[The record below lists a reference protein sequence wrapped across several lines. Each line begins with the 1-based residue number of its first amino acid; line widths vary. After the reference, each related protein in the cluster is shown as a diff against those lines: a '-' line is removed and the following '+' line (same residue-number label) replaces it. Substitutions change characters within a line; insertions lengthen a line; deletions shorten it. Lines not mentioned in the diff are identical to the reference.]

1 MQPTVFPM
9 LKRCKP
15 RQRQALTLFSNHF
28 QGIFLELCGF
38 EPKVIS
44 NCFSVADRDC
54 QRRYHGEQFW
64 TGENI
69 LICLTICLSRSPFL
83 SKIWKFSNFLP
94 GFTHHSYQE
103 SVNQSGIALFLPI
116 SKEQKYFCLHILNT
130 VHSTKCQFFWRKIRL
145 AFKCIQCNF
154 TWFLHLYYLINSDSY
169 FHRSREVAADPLA
182 EEEPDVWYS
191 TSKLFMDHIN
201 EVSYHQ
207 RQEVLLSYN
216 LIIGYCGIRPAS
228 SLWIK
233 SVLSLSSSP
242 ANFDPEYEI
251 EYAVPTVWFWPIF
264 NILQLFLQ
272 IQRSHNWVNG
282 SKKARK
288 LVVKAVIGSIAQ
300 ICGGKWV
307 RCKNKP
313 QTSSTRGTCCNI
325 STVFDV
331 ITCFLRNPI

>member
-1 MQPTVFPM
+1 MQTKATTSTHHIFKSRHF
-9 LKRCKP
+9 LG
-15 RQRQALTLFSNHF
+15 TLWIWTKSNFFS
-28 QGIFLELCGF
+28 
-38 EPKVIS
+38 
-44 NCFSVADRDC
+44 FSVADRDC